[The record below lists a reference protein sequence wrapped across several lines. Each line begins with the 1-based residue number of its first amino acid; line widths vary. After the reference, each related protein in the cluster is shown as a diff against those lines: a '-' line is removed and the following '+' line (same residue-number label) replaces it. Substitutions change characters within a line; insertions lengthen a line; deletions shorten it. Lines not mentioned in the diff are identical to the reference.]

1 MQEEF
6 ELEVAAETKKDF
18 CDYLR
23 NNYKDDY
30 IVTGTKEYQFI
41 NGSLSLIK
49 DDKNTIKNYKEK
61 YNCN

>member
-6 ELEVAAETKKDF
+6 ELEVAAETEKDF